1 MRQGN
6 RFRVDFGEYFDS
18 NPPHRRRMSGTC
30 RTTGR
35 PSTCPASN
43 LEKRGQPCLVNTS
56 DIDTEAVI
64 TTGLD
69 DQGETPPEGEGR
81 LTLPVDEACILSA
94 QAQEPG
100 GDELEGR
107 GQWMM
112 VAGGAGADTFNVV
125 SGIDPE
131 KEEWK

>member
-1 MRQGN
+1 M
-6 RFRVDFGEYFDS
+6 
-18 NPPHRRRMSGTC
+18 
-30 RTTGR
+30 
-35 PSTCPASN
+35 
-43 LEKRGQPCLVNTS
+43 
-56 DIDTEAVI
+56 VI

-69 DQGETPPEGEGR
+69 DQGETPPEGEVH
-81 LTLPVDEACILSA
+81 LTLPVDETCILGA
-94 QAQEPG
+94 QALEPG